1 MQPLLKAH
9 NTLQGTT
16 YIEAEFTSPQH
27 DVYEILMAELAD
39 IGFESFTEEEDSLK
53 AFIQQGLYVENEFN
67 ELCDRLLHK
76 FPFSFKL
83 REIAPQNWNAVWE
96 SNFPDIKVEDKVHVR
111 AMFHE
116 PDPSC
121 PIEIVIQPK
130 MSFGTGHH
138 ATTWSVMKLMLDVDF
153 KGKKVFDFG
162 TGTGILAILA
172 QKLGADEIW
181 AVDNDPQ
188 CIENATENFELNHT
202 PDIKLAL
209 GDITAFQNITYD
221 IIIGNI
227 TRNVILAFL
236 PQIATNLNPG
246 GVFIAS
252 GFYFNDLE
260 MIQEAAALLS
270 LTLKTQQTREGWCAA
285 VFIKQ

>member
-1 MQPLLKAH
+1 MQ
-9 NTLQGTT
+9 GIT
-16 YIEAEFTSPQH
+16 YLEAEFSSPQQ
-27 DVYEILMAELAD
+27 DVFEILMAELAD

-53 AFIQQGLYVENEFN
+53 AFIQKDIYAEADFS

-76 FPFSFKL
+76 FPFSYKL

-96 SNFPDIKVEDKVHVR
+96 SNFPDITVDDKVHVR
-111 AMFHE
+111 AQFHE
-116 PDPSC
+116 PKPEY

-138 ATTWSVMKLMLDVDF
+138 ATTWSVMKLMLDIDF
-153 KGKKVFDFG
+153 SHKKVFDFG

-172 QKLGADEIW
+172 QKLGATEIW

-188 CIENATENFELNHT
+188 CIENSEENFELNDT
-202 PDIKLAL
+202 QEIKLAL
-209 GDITAFQNITYD
+209 GDITAFQNNTYD

-227 TRNVILAFL
+227 TRNVILAFIG
-236 PQIATNLNPG
+236 QIATNLKQN

-252 GFYFNDLE
+252 GFYENDLAVIE
-260 MIQEAAALLS
+260 EAAAALS
-270 LTLKTQQTREGWCAA
+270 LKLKTMQSRDNWCAA
-285 VFIKQ
+285 VFTKL